1 MTRRGRRLIS
11 GRYVNNKEF
20 LNDWAYKQYSIATN
34 NGRLWSSRPSTF
46 CFPREATDDLLKVPK
61 VAGCK
66 TALVALQTT
75 AFAIQGR
82 IKMSKKNQ
90 LATLVALGVLSAPML
105 AQAQGA
111 YDYESFNYPG
121 ATVDVVFGINNRGDV
136 AGFGIV
142 SGDVMPYVY
151 DSKKGGFTNVT
162 PVAGFDSTAVFG
174 IADNGTLVGSVFGAG
189 IESGLIIDKN
199 GATTVFEHPDAI
211 FLTQARDINEKG
223 LVTGFRDDPNDR
235 FFPFSPENGFIYD
248 SKNGTFT
255 DIVPSL
261 FTIANGINARGDV
274 VGHAIFD
281 GFFGAPDP
289 CGSSGFVRLGW
300 LRTDDGSVTYFSVN
314 GGQTAARGIT
324 DSGTIAGWVGDGVSG
339 PKGFVVKLDG
349 SQCQSITI
357 ADADLLHVP
366 GASLTFV
373 GDIKNS
379 GEVVGH
385 YVDGTTGVQLGYI
398 ARPQ

>member
-1 MTRRGRRLIS
+1 M
-11 GRYVNNKEF
+11 NK
-20 LNDWAYKQYSIATN
+20 NY
-34 NGRLWSSRPSTF
+34 
-46 CFPREATDDLLKVPK
+46 
-61 VAGCK
+61 
-66 TALVALQTT
+66 
-75 AFAIQGR
+75 
-82 IKMSKKNQ
+82 Q

-136 AGFGIV
+136 AAFGIV
-142 SGDVMPYVY
+142 SGDFMPYVY
-151 DSKKGGFTNVT
+151 DSKRGGFTNVT

-199 GATTVFEHPDAI
+199 GATTVFDHPEDGV
-211 FLTQARDINEKG
+211 FFTQARDINEKG
-223 LVTGFRDDPNDR
+223 LVTGFR
-235 FFPFSPENGFIYD
+235 FPFVSTSGFIYD
-248 SKNGTFT
+248 SNNGTFT

-261 FTIANGINARGDV
+261 FTLANGINARGDV
-274 VGHAIFD
+274 VGSAIFD
-281 GFFGAPDP
+281 DEFGSPDP
-289 CGSSGFVRLGW
+289 CGSSGEARPGW
-300 LRTDDGSVTYFSVN
+300 LRTADGSVTYFSVN
-314 GGQTAARGIT
+314 GGVTAARGIT
-324 DSGTIAGWVGDGVSG
+324 DSGTIAGWVGDGGSG
-339 PKGFVVKLDG
+339 LIKGFVVKLDG

-385 YVDGTTGVQLGYI
+385 YVDGTTEVQLGYI